1 MHDTDPLT
9 GEIISAAIAVS
20 RGLGVG
26 LLESVY
32 ATCLAHELGKRSLG
46 VSRQPTLPVIYSG
59 VRMEMAFR
67 PDLIIQ
73 QEVIVEVKA
82 VTGFL
87 PLHQAQLL
95 NYMRLSAV
103 KKGLLF
109 NFTHSLRQGNQTY
122 GPVDPVP

>member
-32 ATCLAHELGKRSLG
+32 ATCLAYELGKRSLE

-73 QEVIVEVKA
+73 QAVIVEVKA
-82 VTGFL
+82 VTGFMR
-87 PLHQAQLL
+87 LHQAQLL
-95 NYMRLSAV
+95 NYMRLSGV
-103 KKGLLF
+103 RKGLLF
-109 NFTHSLRQGNQTY
+109 NFHAFPFAKGIKRMVL
-122 GPVDPVP
+122 